1 MLPVFILRGY
11 IQSPT
16 DLMNLTAVAK
26 TALEKNLNACRDEKK
41 DMATLFDAEKEIQ
54 RKVK

>member
-1 MLPVFILRGY
+1 M
-11 IQSPT
+11 
-16 DLMNLTAVAK
+16 TAVAK
-26 TALEKNLNACRDEKK
+26 TALEKNLNACLDEKK